1 VAIVL
6 IARKSMKAAC
16 ALLILCAL
24 VLSLS
29 DRALS
34 STGASAEVPVN
45 ITIAAIGD
53 VIPHARILSAARDRR
68 TGTYDFGPIFGPIA
82 PYLARADYTVANLE
96 TPLAGPDS
104 GYTGYP
110 RFNAPIELAYA
121 LQRTGVDLCAT
132 ANNHCLDRGWSGIVS
147 TLDRLDQV
155 GLTHVGTYRSPSE
168 KRTPLVVDIRGVKV
182 GFLNYTAVLNSRIPA
197 REQKDYAVDVLDVDA
212 AARDALQARMW
223 GADVVIAI
231 VHYGNEYERQPSV
244 RQVAISQGTTDAE
257 GLLARGVDVI
267 VGHHPHVVQPIARVV
282 AEPGR
287 EAKDTYV
294 AYSLGNFLSNQPW
307 RYTDSG
313 IIAYI
318 NIEKR
323 GLRVSVT
330 GISYLPVYVQR
341 STRVYPPTYRVVP
354 LLPGLEPSTD
364 IAFTRRDKTRMDQ
377 IRSELDTILSRPE
390 DNIQLLDLAALG
402 L

>member
-1 VAIVL
+1 
-6 IARKSMKAAC
+6 
-16 ALLILCAL
+16 
-24 VLSLS
+24 
-29 DRALS
+29 
-34 STGASAEVPVN
+34 
-45 ITIAAIGD
+45 
-53 VIPHARILSAARDRR
+53 
-68 TGTYDFGPIFGPIA
+68 
-82 PYLARADYTVANLE
+82 
-96 TPLAGPDS
+96 
-104 GYTGYP
+104 
-110 RFNAPIELAYA
+110 
-121 LQRTGVDLCAT
+121 
-132 ANNHCLDRGWSGIVS
+132 
-147 TLDRLDQV
+147 
-155 GLTHVGTYRSPSE
+155 
-168 KRTPLVVDIRGVKV
+168 
-182 GFLNYTAVLNSRIPA
+182 
-197 REQKDYAVDVLDVDA
+197 
-212 AARDALQARMW
+212 
-223 GADVVIAI
+223 
-231 VHYGNEYERQPSV
+231 
-244 RQVAISQGTTDAE
+244 
-257 GLLARGVDVI
+257 
-267 VGHHPHVVQPIARVV
+267 V

-364 IAFTRRDKTRMDQ
+364 IALTRRDKTRMDQ